1 MSIDVEWVTAMLVG
15 ELALTLTAVF
25 AGAALYINVAEQ
37 PARLTLDDRSL
48 LMQWRES
55 YRRAAKMQGGLV
67 VLASGLGLMIAWQ
80 TKDWHWIAG
89 ASLMLAN
96 GPYTLL
102 AIIPTNKLL
111 NGIAIERAD
120 STSRAMITR
129 WGQMHTVR
137 TLLGFGAT
145 VANIWAL
152 I

>member
-1 MSIDVEWVTAMLVG
+1 MSIDIEWMMAMIAG

-37 PARLTLDDRSL
+37 PARLALDDMSL

-55 YRRAAKMQGGLV
+55 YRRAAIMQGGLV
-67 VLASGLGLMIAWQ
+67 VLAGGLGLMIAWQ

-102 AIIPTNKLL
+102 AIIPTNKIL
-111 NGIAIERAD
+111 NGIAIDRAD
-120 STSRAMITR
+120 STSRAMVTR

-137 TLLGFGAT
+137 TLLGVGAT

-152 I
+152 M